1 LDPLNGDV
9 PPFQYVRIPQ
19 AGEASRASASALR
32 TSWTHRMF
40 GRDLT
45 VGASGYYSRQ
55 NWGFNRNIDAW
66 AGTSDWT
73 VPLGS
78 RFELDGE
85 FYRGRAI
92 GGLGGGLGRSVLFNT
107 TPADPHARIKALNA
121 TGGWAQIKF
130 RQNDKLEWNGAYG
143 QDSVPARTVRFYPF
157 FQQTYVG
164 ASITRNQS
172 ALANFI
178 YRPRSDLMLSLEYR
192 RIRTLSILTNY
203 DQANQISFSMGVL
216 F

>member
-1 LDPLNGDV
+1 
-9 PPFQYVRIPQ
+9 
-19 AGEASRASASALR
+19 
-32 TSWTHRMF
+32 MF
-40 GRDLT
+40 GHDLT

-55 NWGFNRNIDAW
+55 DWGFSRHEDAW
-66 AGTSDWT
+66 AGSSEWIM
-73 VPLGS
+73 PLGS
-78 RFELDGE
+78 RFELSGE

-92 GGLGGGLGRSVLFNT
+92 GGLGGGIGRSVLFST
-107 TPADPHARIKALNA
+107 TAADPRARYRALNA

-130 RQNDKLEWNGAYG
+130 RQSDKLEWNGAYG
-143 QDSVPARTVRFYPF
+143 QDAVPGRIVRFYPF

-164 ASITRNQS
+164 ASITRNES

-192 RIRTLSILTNY
+192 RIRTFSVLTNY
-203 DQANQISFSMGVL
+203 DHADQINLSMGVL